1 MDNSTNELPPRLV
14 ERTRRFQQLPKGEQQ
29 QRLAS
34 CQRIH
39 ERLLRLKPWFIGLP
53 PVVAILIALQ
63 LVLEGRMLMLATLTE
78 FVLLGVL
85 TIYVLYRGSLIKQSN
100 RCLDPDYPF
109 SDKQ

>member
-14 ERTRRFQQLPKGEQQ
+14 ERTRRFQQLPEEEQRK
-29 QRLAS
+29 RLAS

-39 ERLLRLKPWFIGLP
+39 QRLAYIGQWFLGLP
-53 PVVAILIALQ
+53 PVVFVLILLQ
-63 LVLEGRMLMLATLTE
+63 LVVEGRMLMLVASTE

-85 TIYVLYRGSLIKQSN
+85 TIYVLYRGKLIKQSN
-100 RCLDPDYPF
+100 RYLDPDHPY